1 VNLATESTEVTEVET
16 INFRNSKALR
26 SQPCCHSRE
35 GGNPFKSGFLDSP
48 IKSGND
54 EVGDIY
60 YARNKFGDYP
70 VFLCVLCGDNVFG
83 RCLSGLG
90 AG

>member
-1 VNLATESTEVTEVET
+1 MNLATESTEVTEVET

-54 EVGDIY
+54 
-60 YARNKFGDYP
+60 R
-70 VFLCVLCGDNVFG
+70 
-83 RCLSGLG
+83 
-90 AG
+90 

>member
-35 GGNPFKSGFLDSP
+35 GGNPFNRDSWIPRSIRGMTKWGTFIMQETSSGIIRSFSAYSVAIMYSVAACP
-48 IKSGND
+48 G
-54 EVGDIY
+54 
-60 YARNKFGDYP
+60 
-70 VFLCVLCGDNVFG
+70 
-83 RCLSGLG
+83 
-90 AG
+90 